1 MESAGAEVGSPVW
14 LAELEAVDLPFDGD
28 RKAALAALRTSFA
41 SEPIDVNVVAGEGRR
56 KKLLLADMDSTMIGQ
71 ECIDELADA
80 VGRRAEVA
88 AVTERAMRGEIAFE
102 PALRERV
109 ALFKGLAATLPEGI
123 LASRITINPGA
134 RQLVTTMRAHGAHT
148 VLITGGFSSFAGPI
162 AGRIGFDAW
171 RANTLAVANGSLTG
185 LVDEPVLGRNAK
197 ELALKELTAKLGLTL
212 AETLAVGDGANDLGM
227 IAHAGLG
234 VAYRGK
240 PALRAAA
247 NAEIDHADL
256 TGLLFLQGF
265 RRDEFAVRP

>member
-1 MESAGAEVGSPVW
+1 MGSEVGSPEW
-14 LAELEAVDLPFDGD
+14 LSEAEAVDLPFEGY
-28 RKAALAALRTSFA
+28 RQRALACARQALA
-41 SEPIDVNVVAGEGRR
+41 DEPIDVNVIATEARR

-109 ALFKGLAATLPEGI
+109 ALFKGLAATLPEEI

-134 RQLVTTMRAHGAHT
+134 RELIMTMRAHGAHT
-148 VLITGGFSSFAGPI
+148 VLVTGGFSSFAGPV
-162 AGRIGFDAW
+162 AGRVGFDAW
-171 RANTLAVANGSLTG
+171 RANTLAVASGSLTG
-185 LVDEPVLGRNAK
+185 FVDEPVLGRDAK
-197 ELALKELTAKLGLTL
+197 EMALKELTARLGLRL
-212 AETLAVGDGANDLGM
+212 EETLTVGDGANDLGM
-227 IAHAGLG
+227 ISHAGLG

-247 NAEIDHADL
+247 NAEIDHSDL
-256 TGLLFLQGF
+256 TALLFLQGF
-265 RRDEFAVRP
+265 RREEFVVPS